1 MNIYTTA
8 QRIGLFLGPVLFII
22 TLFTASSF
30 NITPSAAKVAAITV
44 LMTVWWITEAVPV
57 AAASLMPVL
66 LYPLL
71 NIMNIKEVAS
81 KYTDPVVFLFIGGF
95 FIAVTMERWNLHRRI
110 ALYTIKVIGKNPSK
124 IIFGFMAGTAF
135 ISMWVSNTA
144 AAMMMIPIGMA
155 VVAQV
160 TGIFS
165 KQLLDGT
172 AGIQKENF
180 GKSLM
185 LAIAYSASIGG
196 IATLTGTPPNAI
208 MAGMISSTYNQTITF
223 FQWFILAFPLAVVM
237 IIFTWVLLVKF
248 LFPTGSLELSKG
260 ENIIE
265 HELKSLGTISR
276 QEIIVFTIFLL
287 IAFLWIFTPLLKN
300 IFPVLNGV
308 SDAVIAV
315 FGSILLFIIPADWKR
330 GIFILD
336 WRAASKIP
344 WDIVLLF
351 GGGFAVA
358 AGFEKSGLADFITYS
373 LGKFDNIH
381 ILLFVIIITLIVLFL
396 TVIISNTAVAVL
408 IIPIIAASSAALGI
422 HPYAAVISACIASSF
437 AFMLPISTPPNAIAF
452 GSGAV
457 RIKDM
462 AKAGFILNIFGTIII
477 VIFVLYMMPVLWGID
492 LNTTP
497 EWALKT
503 ADAAAGAAK

>member
-276 QEIIVFTIFLL
+276 QEIIVFTILR
-287 IAFLWIFTPLLKN
+287 PN
-300 IFPVLNGV
+300 
-308 SDAVIAV
+308 
-315 FGSILLFIIPADWKR
+315 
-330 GIFILD
+330 
-336 WRAASKIP
+336 
-344 WDIVLLF
+344 
-351 GGGFAVA
+351 
-358 AGFEKSGLADFITYS
+358 
-373 LGKFDNIH
+373 
-381 ILLFVIIITLIVLFL
+381 
-396 TVIISNTAVAVL
+396 ISNAIPVA
-408 IIPIIAASSAALGI
+408 S
-422 HPYAAVISACIASSF
+422 
-437 AFMLPISTPPNAIAF
+437 M
-452 GSGAV
+452 
-457 RIKDM
+457 
-462 AKAGFILNIFGTIII
+462 
-477 VIFVLYMMPVLWGID
+477 
-492 LNTTP
+492 
-497 EWALKT
+497 E
-503 ADAAAGAAK
+503 

>member
-180 GKSLM
+180 GQYIKR
-185 LAIAYSASIGG
+185 
-196 IATLTGTPPNAI
+196 
-208 MAGMISSTYNQTITF
+208 
-223 FQWFILAFPLAVVM
+223 
-237 IIFTWVLLVKF
+237 
-248 LFPTGSLELSKG
+248 EKG
-260 ENIIE
+260 E
-265 HELKSLGTISR
+265 
-276 QEIIVFTIFLL
+276 
-287 IAFLWIFTPLLKN
+287 
-300 IFPVLNGV
+300 
-308 SDAVIAV
+308 
-315 FGSILLFIIPADWKR
+315 
-330 GIFILD
+330 
-336 WRAASKIP
+336 
-344 WDIVLLF
+344 
-351 GGGFAVA
+351 
-358 AGFEKSGLADFITYS
+358 
-373 LGKFDNIH
+373 
-381 ILLFVIIITLIVLFL
+381 
-396 TVIISNTAVAVL
+396 
-408 IIPIIAASSAALGI
+408 
-422 HPYAAVISACIASSF
+422 
-437 AFMLPISTPPNAIAF
+437 
-452 GSGAV
+452 
-457 RIKDM
+457 
-462 AKAGFILNIFGTIII
+462 
-477 VIFVLYMMPVLWGID
+477 
-492 LNTTP
+492 
-497 EWALKT
+497 
-503 ADAAAGAAK
+503 